1 MSILGVVSTKLNWT
15 MGNEHSSAVEEDV
28 FDYDSRCHF
37 IDEKPT
43 LSSTLRFKFSICCS
57 LFA

>member
-1 MSILGVVSTKLNWT
+1 

-28 FDYDSRCHF
+28 FDYDF

-43 LSSTLRFKFSICCS
+43 LSSTLRFKIFYMLLIICLTIKSHHLS
-57 LFA
+57 LPAAAAVM